1 VRQTSWLPVALW
13 PVGIAAVVAGF
24 LILFGAEGDVT
35 TVQVIGRSVGG
46 SFIFCGLIAW
56 QRRPDNRTGQLMT
69 LTGFLFQA
77 VPLVA
82 EVSYTVSEVIANWW
96 LISLAALVL
105 GFPTGR
111 ISERIE
117 KLIIAG
123 FALGTGPVQVIWLL
137 FRPVPE
143 TALLIHADAGL
154 ADAIDRYQT
163 GFNATMGLALAV
175 VGVSRWLRAAPP
187 LRRLMLPTLAGSIA
201 VLILAT
207 QAYYRAISGEFMRAG
222 DEVTAIT
229 LVAIPLAFLFGILRA
244 QLARAGMADLVVKLQ
259 QAPDERRLGE
269 LLSKVLHDPS
279 LELVYWLPGFEC
291 YVDADG
297 KPVTLPAEGSARA
310 ATQIDHDGD
319 PVAAL
324 VHDAALTYEPELLDI
339 VCAATDVALERERLQ
354 AELASR
360 VEELAGSRA
369 RLVAAGDEARRRI
382 ERDLHDG
389 AQQRLVSLAIALRL
403 TEDRILQ
410 DPEGAVG
417 LVAAARKE
425 VSESLSELRELA
437 RGIHPAV
444 LEHGL
449 GVALD
454 SLATRSRTP
463 VTVACDLDERLPEA
477 IELAAYFVASEALAN
492 VGKYAQASRATIRVF
507 RTDASA
513 VIEIADDGIGG
524 ADGARGSGLRGLE
537 DRVAAVGGQLRVVSP
552 VGGGTV
558 LAAEMPC
565 AVRPAAR

>member
-1 VRQTSWLPVALW
+1 MRRTSWLPVVLW

-24 LILFGAEGDVT
+24 VILFGGEGEVT
-35 TVQVIGRSVGG
+35 AMQVIGGSIGG

-82 EVSYTVSEVIANWW
+82 EVSYTLSEAIANWW
-96 LISLAALVL
+96 LVSLAALVL
-105 GFPTGR
+105 GFPSGR
-111 ISERIE
+111 ISARID

-123 FALGTGPVQVIWLL
+123 FVIGTGLVQVIWLL

-143 TALLIHADAGL
+143 TALLISADAGL

-163 GFNATMGLALAV
+163 GFNATMGLALAI

-187 LRRLMLPTLAGSIA
+187 LRRLLVPTLAGSLA
-201 VLILAT
+201 VLVLAV
-207 QAYYRAISGEFMRAG
+207 QAYYRSISGEFMRAG
-222 DEVTAIT
+222 DEVTVIV
-229 LVAIPLAFLFGILRA
+229 LVSIPLAFLIGILRA
-244 QLARAGMADLVVKLQ
+244 QLARAGMADLVVRLQ
-259 QAPDERRLGE
+259 QAPDTKRLGE
-269 LLSKVLHDPS
+269 LLSGALHDPS

-291 YVDADG
+291 YVDASG
-297 KPVTLPAEGSARA
+297 RPATLPTDDPRRA
-310 ATQIDHDGD
+310 VTPIDHDGD
-319 PVAAL
+319 HVAAL
-324 VHDAALTYEPELLDI
+324 VHDAALAYEPELLEV
-339 VCAATDVALERERLQ
+339 VCAAANVALERERLQ
-354 AELASR
+354 AELESR

-403 TEDRILQ
+403 TEDRISE
-410 DPEGAVG
+410 DPEAAVG

-425 VSESLSELRELA
+425 VSESLAELRELA

-444 LEHGL
+444 LDHGL
-449 GVALD
+449 EVALD

-463 VTVACDLDERLPEA
+463 LTVSFDLDERLPGA

-492 VGKYAQASRATIRVF
+492 VGKYAQASRASVRVF
-507 RTDASA
+507 RADSLA
-513 VIEIADDGIGG
+513 VIEVSDDGIGG
-524 ADGARGSGLRGLE
+524 ADAARGSGLRGLE
-537 DRVAAVGGQLRVVSP
+537 DRVAAVGGRLRVVSP

-558 LAAEMPC
+558 LAAEMPYE
-565 AVRPAAR
+565 VRTAAR

>member
-1 VRQTSWLPVALW
+1 MRQTLRLLVVLW

-24 LILFGAEGDVT
+24 LILFGGEGEVT
-35 TVQVIGRSVGG
+35 AIQVIGRSIGG

-82 EVSYTVSEVIANWW
+82 EVSYSLSEVIANWW
-96 LISLAALVL
+96 LVSLAALVL
-105 GFPTGR
+105 GFPSGR
-111 ISERIE
+111 ISARVD

-123 FALGTGPVQVIWLL
+123 FVIGTGLVQVIWLL

-143 TALLIHADAGL
+143 TALLISADAGL

-163 GFNATMGLALAV
+163 GFNATMGLALAI

-187 LRRLMLPTLAGSIA
+187 LRRLMVPTLAGSLA
-201 VLILAT
+201 VLVLAV
-207 QAYYRAISGEFMRAG
+207 QAYYRSISGEFMRAG
-222 DEVTAIT
+222 DEVTVIV
-229 LVAIPLAFLFGILRA
+229 LVSVPLAFLMGILRA
-244 QLARAGMADLVVKLQ
+244 QLARAGMADLVVRLQ
-259 QAPDERRLGE
+259 QAPDTKRLGE
-269 LLSKVLHDPS
+269 LVSGALHDPS

-291 YVDADG
+291 YVDASG
-297 KPVTLPAEGSARA
+297 KPVTLPTDDPRRA
-310 ATQIDHDGD
+310 VTPIDHDGD
-319 PVAAL
+319 HVAAL
-324 VHDAALTYEPELLDI
+324 IHDAALAYEPELLEV
-339 VCAATDVALERERLQ
+339 VCAAANVALERERLQ
-354 AELASR
+354 AELESR

-369 RLVAAGDEARRRI
+369 RLVAAGDEVRRRI

-389 AQQRLVSLAIALRL
+389 AQQRLVALAIGLRL
-403 TEDRILQ
+403 TEDRIRD
-410 DPEGAVG
+410 DPDAAVE

-425 VSESLSELRELA
+425 VSESLAELRELA

-449 GVALD
+449 KMALD

-463 VTVACDLDERLPEA
+463 VTVSFELDERLPAA
-477 IELAAYFVASEALAN
+477 IELAAYFVACEALAN
-492 VGKYAQASRATIRVF
+492 VGKYAQAAQASVRVF
-507 RTDASA
+507 RADSLV
-513 VIEIADDGIGG
+513 VIEVSDDGIGG
-524 ADGARGSGLRGLE
+524 ADAACGSGLRGLE
-537 DRVAAVGGQLRVVSP
+537 DRVAAVGGRLRVVSP

-565 AVRPAAR
+565 EVPTAAR

>member
-1 VRQTSWLPVALW
+1 VRQSSWLPAVLW
-13 PVGIAAVVAGF
+13 PAGVAAVVAGF
-24 LILFGAEGDVT
+24 VILFGAEGEVT

-82 EVSYTVSEVIANWW
+82 EVSYTVSEVMANWW

-111 ISERIE
+111 ISGRIE

-123 FALGTGPVQVIWLL
+123 FALGTGPVQVVWLL

-143 TALLIHADAGL
+143 TALLISADAGL

-259 QAPDERRLGE
+259 QAPDARRLGE

-297 KPVTLPAEGSARA
+297 KPITLPAEGSARA

-324 VHDAALTYEPELLDI
+324 VHDAALTYEPELLEI

-354 AELASR
+354 VELASR

-369 RLVAAGDEARRRI
+369 RLVEAGDAARRRI

-403 TEDRILQ
+403 TEDRIHD
-410 DPEGAVG
+410 DPEAAAG

-425 VSESLSELRELA
+425 VSESIAELRELA

-449 GVALD
+449 EVALD

-463 VTVACDLDERLPEA
+463 VTVSFELDERLPGA

-492 VGKYAQASRATIRVF
+492 VGKYAQASHVTIRVF
-507 RTDASA
+507 GAEGLA
-513 VIEIADDGIGG
+513 VIEISDDGIGG
-524 ADGARGSGLRGLE
+524 AESGAGSGLQGLA
-537 DRVAAVGGQLRVVSP
+537 DRVEALGGRLRVDSP
-552 VGGGTV
+552 VGAGTV
-558 LAAEMPC
+558 LAAELPVG
-565 AVRPAAR
+565 VRPAAR